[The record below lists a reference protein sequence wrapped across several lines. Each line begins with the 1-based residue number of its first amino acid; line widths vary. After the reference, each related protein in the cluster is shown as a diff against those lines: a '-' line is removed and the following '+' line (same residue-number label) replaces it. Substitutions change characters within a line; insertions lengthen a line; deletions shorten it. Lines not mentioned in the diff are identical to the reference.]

1 MFNYNEWLNRFPGT
15 NFHELNIDWLVS
27 AVKALAHE
35 MQNFEMVNQIKYM
48 GTWSVNKQQPPYSIV
63 IDGNTG
69 YLSLVPVPAGIDI
82 SNTEYWVVIANFTAL
97 IGDLGE
103 RVEDLEEDVNKLNM
117 HDAPWN
123 QRKIIYVGDSWGVGQ
138 TATPGVFV
146 QGWPYY
152 VTQRLN
158 PAASYNMCV
167 SNARFN
173 TAQTESQRYG
183 KQLETFKLNHTEAEC
198 LAITDIVIGG
208 GINDT
213 YAPSA
218 DIVNQTDDYGAYWMH
233 NYINQYFP
241 NAKVSMLFLNN
252 VPDFGTQGW
261 FNAFTVVMRKYKD
274 ICIKYDWHYIEGSE
288 YIGKDYENL
297 DTDGLHMTAAG
308 YDTIGSRVAQAL
320 NAGSF
325 IFPQQD
331 GTKLYLEPYATADST
346 HVVIT
351 NTDGHIGLYEQQ
363 TNCGVMIF
371 TNTAIRAY
379 FTETAITIPAQ
390 LYLGKYYNQATRHY
404 NNFLM
409 QYDVRIPVQIKLISG
424 ETVVHSFNGF
434 LNFKTDGNV
443 SIGCQIGEDVTS
455 PVTCDSVWIAMAP
468 VTLPYSCS

>member
-1 MFNYNEWLNRFPGT
+1 MDFIHKYPYSDL
-15 NFHELNIDWLVS
+15 HELNLDWLI
-27 AVKALAHE
+27 AEVKNIAAQLEGWKDANTIHYAGDWDITK
-35 MQNFEMVNQIKYM
+35 QYPS
-48 GTWSVNKQQPPYSIV
+48 WSVVVDNSQ
-63 IDGNTG
+63 G
-69 YLSLVPVPAGIDI
+69 YISLKPVPAGIDI
-82 SNTEYWVVIANFTAL
+82 SNTEYWESIANFTAL
-97 IGDLGE
+97 ISDLGT
-103 RVEDLEEDVNKLNM
+103 RVAALETDVNKLNM
-117 HDAPWN
+117 QSAPWN
-123 QRKIIYVGDSWGVGQ
+123 QRKVIYVGDSWGVGQ

-146 QGWPYY
+146 SGWPYY

-173 TAQTESQRYG
+173 TSHTESQRYG
-183 KQLETFKLNHTEAEC
+183 KQIETFKLNHTEAEC
-198 LAITDIVIGG
+198 LAITDIIIGG

-213 YAPSA
+213 YDPSA
-218 DIVNQTDDYGAYWMH
+218 DIVNQTGNYGAYWMH

-241 NAKVSMLFLNN
+241 NAKVTMLFINN

-261 FNAFTVVMRKYKD
+261 FNAFTVVIRKYKD

-297 DTDGLHMTAAG
+297 DTDGLHMTAPG
-308 YDTIGSRVAQAL
+308 YETIGSRVAQAL

-331 GTKLYLEPYATADST
+331 GTKLYLEPYDTADST
-346 HVVIT
+346 HVIIT

-379 FTETAITIPAQ
+379 FAEVTTTITSQ

-409 QYDVRIPVQIKLISG
+409 QYDTRIPVTIKLISG
-424 ETVVHSFNGF
+424 ETTVHAFNGF

-443 SIGCQIGEDVTS
+443 SIGAQIGEDVTT
-455 PVTCDSVWIAMAP
+455 PVTFDSIWIGMAP
-468 VTLPYSCS
+468 VTLPYSCC